1 MSANDTSRPF
11 AEGKDRFGFG
21 RNWEAFSP
29 RIDRSVIEIAKA
41 SIRQMLRV
49 ESLASMRVLDIGCGS
64 GLFSLA
70 ARELG
75 AAVTSFDYDPT
86 SVSTTR
92 ALQQRHRPTDSQW
105 LIEQGSVLD
114 RQYLERLGRFDMVYS
129 WGVLHHTGAMWD
141 AIENAAFAVKPGGR
155 LFIAIYNDQGR
166 ASKRWLTI
174 KKLYNALPSALRWLV
189 LVPAIIRLRG
199 PMFVRGLLKGTPL
212 KPFREY
218 GRERGMSHWHDVI
231 DWVGGLPFEVAK
243 PEEIF
248 YFLQARGFKLDGLKT
263 CAGGRGCNEFVA
275 TKQLATADATARRP
289 N

>member
-1 MSANDTSRPF
+1 MSVNHISQPF
-11 AEGKDRFGFG
+11 AEGKDRFAFG
-21 RNWEAFSP
+21 RNWRAFSS
-29 RIDRSVIEIAKA
+29 RIDASVIETATT
-41 SIRQMLRV
+41 SIRHML
-49 ESLASMRVLDIGCGS
+49 ELENLAGMSVLDIGCGS

-75 AAVTSFDYDPT
+75 ATVTSFDYDPT

-92 ALQQRHRPTDSQW
+92 ALQQRYRPADPDWT
-105 LIEQGSVLD
+105 IEQGSVLD
-114 RQYLERLGRFDMVYS
+114 RQYLDRLGQFDVVYS

-141 AIENAAFAVKPGGR
+141 AIENAASAVKSGGR

-166 ASKRWLTI
+166 ASGHWLKVKR
-174 KKLYNALPSALRWLV
+174 LYNSLPRSLRWLV
-189 LVPAIIRLRG
+189 LIPAAVRLRG
-199 PMFVRGLLKGTPL
+199 PMFVRGLMKGAPL

-218 GRERGMSHWHDVI
+218 GHERGMSQWHDVV

-248 YFLQARGFKLDGLKT
+248 RFLRARGFSLDGLKT

-275 TKQLATADATARRP
+275 TKQT
-289 N
+289 